1 MRDELYEERMAPI
14 EEEIAYLDD
23 EIGAKFASIE
33 GLYQQQEDLAGQLE
47 DLEAQVRELDQE
59 AEFGLLS
66 VISGAIDNAEKLE
79 QNPASLAGAAGV
91 SLTDFL
97 PSPPSRE

>member
-1 MRDELYEERMAPI
+1 MDVAGRQCSDFQAFKVKQ
-14 EEEIAYLDD
+14 LD
-23 EIGAKFASIE
+23 K
-33 GLYQQQEDLAGQLE
+33 
-47 DLEAQVRELDQE
+47 E

-66 VISGAIDNAEKLE
+66 VISGAIENAEKLE

-97 PSPPSRE
+97 PAPPSRE